1 MIYANKLICEL
12 EEKYGEDFNWWIPD
26 NLSFY
31 DSELK
36 NELPDNHPLKRIDAK
51 AAAKNSRN
59 DDILFFGGEEYY
71 LVHLTYLK
79 EHSDEFPKYKI
90 LRKSE
95 LMKFFE
101 HDYLSGIQ

>member
-1 MIYANKLICEL
+1 MYAENLIFEL

-26 NLSFY
+26 DLSFY
-31 DSELK
+31 YGELK
-36 NELPDNHPLKRIDAK
+36 KELSDNHPLKRIDVK

-59 DDILFFGGEEYY
+59 DDILFVSGEEYY
-71 LVHLTYLK
+71 LVHLTYSK

-95 LMKFFE
+95 LRGFFE
-101 HDYLSGIQ
+101 NDYLSGI

>member
-1 MIYANKLICEL
+1 MIYANKLICKL
-12 EEKYGEDFNWWIPD
+12 EEKYGEDFNWWI
-26 NLSFY
+26 S
-31 DSELK
+31 
-36 NELPDNHPLKRIDAK
+36 DNHPLKGIDAK

-59 DDILFFGGEEYY
+59 DDILFVSGEEYY

-79 EHSDEFPKYKI
+79 EHTDEFPKYKI

-95 LMKFFE
+95 LRKFFE